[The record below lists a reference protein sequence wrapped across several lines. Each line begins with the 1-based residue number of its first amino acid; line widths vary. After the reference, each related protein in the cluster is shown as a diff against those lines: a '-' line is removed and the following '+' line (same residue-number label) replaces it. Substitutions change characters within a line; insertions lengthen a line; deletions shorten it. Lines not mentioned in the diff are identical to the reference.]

1 VSTNDGLWVLKYTHY
16 QNGARGRFGAS
27 RAKKQTLSICPP
39 VPVRGVVRANAGRTR
54 EPGAAPART
63 ARELL
68 ARVLDLAPSV
78 EGGEL
83 VFATE
88 VSTELLVDLKVLHT
102 GVRALLTG
110 RAWWGSS
117 TDAPVRVR
125 VLNPN
130 EPIPDGIGLLC
141 VADDARWDRIVPAAG
156 CDCPHLFAEP
166 VPRPARGSF
175 RRPHETRPSREQARI

>member
-1 VSTNDGLWVLKYTHY
+1 MVTTA
-16 QNGARGRFGAS
+16 QPAR
-27 RAKKQTLSICPP
+27 T
-39 VPVRGVVRANAGRTR
+39 
-54 EPGAAPART
+54 APART

-83 VFATE
+83 VFGAG
-88 VSTELLVDLKVLHT
+88 VPTELLADLKVLHT
-102 GVRALLTG
+102 GVRAVLVG
-110 RAWWGSS
+110 SAWWGSS

-130 EPIPDGIGLLC
+130 EPIPDGIGLVC
-141 VADDARWDRIVPAAG
+141 VEGDARWDRIPPAAR

-166 VPRPARGSF
+166 APRPARGSF

>member
-1 VSTNDGLWVLKYTHY
+1 MVTTAQPALT
-16 QNGARGRFGAS
+16 
-27 RAKKQTLSICPP
+27 
-39 VPVRGVVRANAGRTR
+39 
-54 EPGAAPART
+54 APART

-88 VSTELLVDLKVLHT
+88 VPTELLADLKVLHT

-130 EPIPDGIGLLC
+130 EPIPDGIGLVC
-141 VADDARWDRIVPAAG
+141 VEGDARWDRIPPAAR
-156 CDCPHLFAEP
+156 CDCPHLFAAS
-166 VPRPARGSF
+166 VPRPVRGSF
-175 RRPHETRPSREQARI
+175 PRPYETRP